1 VDAEALVVYEGVT
14 VGVPGA
20 TAYAQYRGE
29 IVEHLEVQWSRATQ
43 GGGVD
48 WGMAYQAAM
57 SLLPVDAE
65 LRDQFWMPATP
76 EGPIEMIGHTC
87 ESQALNTA
95 HVDLGRIL
103 VVFHRKYVQLDATMP
118 SEPVVQ
124 AVTLTMAEVPQ

>member
-1 VDAEALVVYEGVT
+1 M
-14 VGVPGA
+14 GVPGA

-43 GGGVD
+43 RGGVD
-48 WGMAYQAAM
+48 WGMAYQVAM

-124 AVTLTMAEVPQ
+124 AVTLILAEVPQ